1 MLDFELL
8 RTFVTVAECGGF
20 HRAAERL
27 NLTQSTVSQ
36 QIKRLELETKCPLF
50 RRTTRSVALTDD
62 GEMLLGDA
70 RRLLQLE
77 EGARHRLGAPRLSG
91 TVRLGVVEEVAG
103 GSLPTALGRFT
114 ALHRGVKLEVQ
125 IGVSA
130 ELIEKLNAGRLDVVF
145 AKRPLGT
152 AKGRLVWR
160 EPLVWAAAD
169 TFDLIPG
176 AAVPLALYRERSVSR
191 EAALAA
197 LQDGEL
203 TWEIVYTSP
212 SLTGCARRRLRA
224 WPLRRFLRA
233 RSSQACA
240 FSMPRKGCRVYPISS
255 LLSTK
260 RPGRIRPQWRSPQFC
275 WRSPEVHRARRFEM
289 AKNSNPPKVGYGSAR
304 DFG

>member
-36 QIKRLELETKCPLF
+36 QIKRLELETKCSLF

-212 SLTGCARRRLRA
+212 SLTGVRAAALAGLAITPLPASAVIAGLRILDAEEGLPRLPDLEFA
-224 WPLRRFLRA
+224 IYEKA
-233 RSSQACA
+233 RSDKAA
-240 FSMPRKGCRVYPISS
+240 VALAAV
-255 LLSTK
+255 LLALA
-260 RPGRIRPQWRSPQFC
+260 RSPS
-275 WRSPEVHRARRFEM
+275 RPTI
-289 AKNSNPPKVGYGSAR
+289 
-304 DFG
+304 

>member
-1 MLDFELL
+1 MMEFELL
-8 RTFVTVAECGGF
+8 RSFVAVADCGGF

-27 NLTQSTVSQ
+27 NVRQSTVSQ
-36 QIKRLELETKCPLF
+36 QIKRLELETRRPLF

-77 EGARHRLGAPRLSG
+77 EAARHRLSAPRLSG

-103 GSLPTALGRFT
+103 GSLPSALGRFA
-114 ALHRGVKLEVQ
+114 ALHPGVKLEVQ

-130 ELIEKLNAGRLDVVF
+130 ELIAQLNAGRLDVVF

-152 AKGRLVWR
+152 SKGRLVWR

-169 TFDLIPG
+169 TFDLVPG
-176 AAVPLALYRERSVSR
+176 AALPLALYRERSVSR

-197 LQDGEL
+197 LNESEL

-212 SLTGCARRRLRA
+212 SLPGGRAGALAGLPIPPLPAGAGIEGLRILKREEGLPRLPDLEFAIYEKAR
-224 WPLRRFLRA
+224 
-233 RSSQACA
+233 
-240 FSMPRKGCRVYPISS
+240 
-255 LLSTK
+255 
-260 RPGRIRPQWRSPQFC
+260 
-275 WRSPEVHRARRFEM
+275 
-289 AKNSNPPKVGYGSAR
+289 
-304 DFG
+304 